1 MQNLKN
7 KQMNK
12 HYKRNKS
19 TENRGVVSRR
29 EGVGGGETGVK
40 GIKRYRL
47 LGITQISY
55 KNVMYST
62 GNIANI

>member
-1 MQNLKN
+1 M
-7 KQMNK
+7 
-12 HYKRNKS
+12 
-19 TENRGVVSRR
+19 VARR

-40 GIKRYRL
+40 GLKRYRL

-62 GNIANI
+62 GSIANI

>member
-1 MQNLKN
+1 MRNLKN

-12 HYKRNKS
+12 RNKRNRIQR
-19 TENRGVVSRR
+19 TDGWLQEGR
-29 EGVGGGETGVK
+29 EWEEGKWVK
-40 GIKRYRL
+40 GIKRYKL